1 MLHELVRSPRS
12 PAGSQGMFARSP
24 RSIGYVGCLQDADG
38 IGEAS
43 PITRH
48 DCLTVPPAGGFN
60 PQGYLHVQC
69 MERPHLAC
77 IRQKVRRV
85 GHLGL
90 QEHRLMTPAERNPGN
105 SPRPAC
111 SEQHHD
117 SLIGFR
123 SDTSNLPGT
132 QSAILQTL
140 ACRIP
145 ILETAR
151 TLGPSGRVE
160 KLVDE
165 GRKVICVLV
174 QETMPRVWIQV
185 QLSISML
192 QHVPHQYAVLCW

>member
-1 MLHELVRSPRS
+1 MSWR
-12 PAGSQGMFARSP
+12 GSQGRQPDP
-24 RSIGYVGCLQDADG
+24 RPCLLGRLAQIGYVGCLQDADG

-48 DCLTVPPAGGFN
+48 ECLTVPPAGEFN
-60 PQGYLHVQC
+60 PQGYLHVHGATTS
-69 MERPHLAC
+69 RLHSS
-77 IRQKVRRV
+77 KVRRV

-90 QEHRLMTPAERNPGN
+90 QEQRLITPAERSPGS